1 MKKYDIH
8 HKRPGALLAD
18 KEKHEEEHKNWSRR
32 EFLRTT
38 GLFSFALSTTLAG
51 FPLLAAEENSFLHL
65 FNTHSED
72 RILVLIQLNGG
83 NDGLNTVIDRFNDK
97 YYQIRPGIAIQEN
110 NLWALSDKIGMPLVS
125 DPLRTLWDAGQMKV
139 IQNVGYPN
147 PNYSHFRSSD
157 IWASASPAEEV
168 VNTGWIGRFLE
179 EQNPAFLEA
188 QPVHPPA
195 IQIGV
200 QTDLVFRG
208 ENLTS
213 ALALRSP
220 EEFYRLASSGNLYN
234 VNGLDNTPAGR
245 ELKYVRQTANSA
257 FRYSSAIKDAYNKGQ
272 SSVAYLNHYF
282 SQSLNIVA
290 KLIKGGLKTKVY
302 MVNLYGFDTHANQI
316 SSHENLMRNLA
327 AGVTSFYEDL
337 GQEKSKSVL
346 SMTFSEFGR
355 TIYENASAGTDHGTG
370 APIFLFGGEIGQGF
384 IGNPPDLNNLDHY
397 GDPFFEIDFKDVY
410 NTVLQSWFGMDPRL
424 TEFLMGQKQN
434 HLMGMLPPYNAP
446 KGANAFDVI
455 IGHRLDPQRLNTFN
469 IQFGLPASG
478 PYILE
483 LTDSSGQVV
492 RKLSEGLKEAGIHI
506 YNFDPQQKSVKP
518 GKYFYRLKFAGKVYR
533 RVIYI

>member
-32 EFLRTT
+32 EFIRTT
-38 GLFSFALSTTLAG
+38 GLFSFGLSTTIAG
-51 FPLLAAEENSFLHL
+51 MPLLAAQNNTFLKFL
-65 FNTHSED
+65 NESSED

-97 YYQIRPGIAIQEN
+97 YYQIRPNIAIQEN
-110 NLWALSDKIGMPLVS
+110 NLWALSDQIGMPLIT
-125 DPLRTLWDAGQMKV
+125 DPLRPMWDAGQMKV

-157 IWASASPAEEV
+157 IWASASPAEET

-179 EQNPAFLEA
+179 EQNPAFIEA
-188 QPVHPPA
+188 QPIHPPA

-220 EEFYRLASSGNLYN
+220 EEFYQLASSGNLYN
-234 VNGLDNTPAGR
+234 VNGVANTPAEK
-245 ELKYVRQTANSA
+245 ELKFVRQTANSA
-257 FRYSSAIKDAYNKGQ
+257 FRYSAAIKEAFTKGQ
-272 SSVAYLNHYF
+272 SSVSYLNHYF

-290 KLIKGGLKTKVY
+290 KLIKGGMKTKVY

-316 SSHENLMRNLA
+316 EGHENLMRNLA
-327 AGVTSFYEDL
+327 AGVKSFYEDL
-337 GQEKSKSVL
+337 GEEKTKSVL

-355 TIYENASAGTDHGTG
+355 TIHENASFGTDHGTG
-370 APIFLFGGEIGQGF
+370 APMFLFGGDVGQGF
-384 IGNPPDLNNLDHY
+384 IGSPPDLDNLDNY
-397 GDPFFEIDFKDVY
+397 GDPIFEVDFKDVY

-424 TEFLMGQKQN
+424 TEFLMGQQQTN
-434 HLMGMLPPYNAP
+434 LAGMLPPYSPP
-446 KGANAFDVI
+446 KGANAHDVI
-455 IGHRLDPQRLNTFN
+455 LGHRIDPNNLNTFN
-469 IQFGLPASG
+469 IQFGVPTAG
-478 PYILE
+478 PYKLE
-483 LTDSSGQVV
+483 LTDASGQVI
-492 RKLSEGLKEAGIHI
+492 RNLEEGVKEAGIHI
-506 YNFDPQQKSVKP
+506 FNFNPSTKSVKP
-518 GKYFYRLKFAGKVYR
+518 GKYFYRLKFAGKIYR